1 MAPQLRRPVPG
12 SGTASPRE
20 IAQSPGTE
28 NGGGVVRPPRGDS
41 LAGGI
46 AGVGGASGA

>member
-1 MAPQLRRPVPG
+1 MPG

-20 IAQSPGTE
+20 MAQSPGTE

-41 LAGGI
+41 LAGGT
-46 AGVGGASGA
+46 AGVSGSSGHEE

>member
-1 MAPQLRRPVPG
+1 MPG

-20 IAQSPGTE
+20 VAQSPGTE

-41 LAGGI
+41 LTGGTT
-46 AGVGGASGA
+46 GTGGASAA